1 MHRLLILRHAKT
13 ERSNPGGDHARRLV
27 DRGQRD
33 AARMGEY
40 LLAQNLAP
48 TAAWVSDATRTR
60 ETFEIVARE
69 LAQPV
74 RIQFERSLYL
84 AAPDTLMDIISQ
96 THDEVETLLLVGH
109 NPGMH
114 ELAYALGANSADENA
129 GNVHMD
135 ALARKF
141 PTCSLAVI
149 EFDMP
154 SWRDIGHGASHL
166 QRYVTAKSLRRPSDE
181 DSLRWSESDAD

>member
-1 MHRLLILRHAKT
+1 MEQRVSLAFSTYQTSKLFLLGLGEDEQVSLH
-13 ERSNPGGDHARRLV
+13 ERSFARCMALHA
-27 DRGQRD
+27 
-33 AARMGEY
+33 
-40 LLAQNLAP
+40 
-48 TAAWVSDATRTR
+48 T
-60 ETFEIVARE
+60 
-69 LAQPV
+69 
-74 RIQFERSLYL
+74 ERSLYL

-149 EFDMP
+149 EFDMQ